1 MHPPCCYSDINQ
13 FYNVWQFLLRIII
26 NSWKCYF
33 FILDTPRI
41 LNYFINVSHW
51 YKYKTKL
58 SILFII
64 LLTVTAIDRI
74 FAQNVD
80 DLYLMS
86 EEFPPYNFEL
96 NGRLQGISIDLMV
109 LCLDKLGSRQTR
121 QDIRILPWARSYK
134 MLLEEEKT
142 VLFAITRT
150 PQRENLFKWVGPIS
164 SSKNVLFARKNS
176 LISLSSPDDIKK
188 YRTGAIRD
196 DAGEQ
201 LLQDLF
207 GLDREGIELTSSA
220 LSSLLQL
227 KTGRIDLFAYDENVL
242 HWIMT
247 QEGLNPEDFE
257 SVYVLSEGFH
267 YFGFHRD
274 TDDEL
279 IEQFQKALD
288 DLKDEGLY
296 DIVLKRYQ

>member
-1 MHPPCCYSDINQ
+1 
-13 FYNVWQFLLRIII
+13 
-26 NSWKCYF
+26 
-33 FILDTPRI
+33 
-41 LNYFINVSHW
+41 
-51 YKYKTKL
+51 
-58 SILFII
+58 
-64 LLTVTAIDRI
+64 
-74 FAQNVD
+74 
-80 DLYLMS
+80 MS